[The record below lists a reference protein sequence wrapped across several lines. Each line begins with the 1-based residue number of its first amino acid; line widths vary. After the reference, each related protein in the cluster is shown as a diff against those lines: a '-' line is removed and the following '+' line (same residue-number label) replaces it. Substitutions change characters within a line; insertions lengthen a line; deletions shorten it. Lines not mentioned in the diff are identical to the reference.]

1 MDWIDLKELKMS
13 KVTEEMVKDAIKT
26 VIDPEVGFDI
36 YSLGLI
42 YDIKIDGDKVKV
54 VMTLSTRGCPLHEM
68 MKQWT
73 KEAVERIEGVSEC
86 EVEIVWEPAW
96 NITMASDEVKK
107 ALGAM

>member
-1 MDWIDLKELKMS
+1 MAI
-13 KVTEEMVKDAIKT
+13 TQEMVYDAIKT

-42 YDIKIDGDKVKV
+42 YGVKIDGDHVHV
-54 VMTLSTRGCPLHEM
+54 TMTLSTRGCPLHEM

-73 KEAVERIEGVSEC
+73 KEAVEKIDGVNSC
-86 EVEIVWEPAW
+86 EIEIVWEPAW

-107 ALGAM
+107 ALGAL

>member
-1 MDWIDLKELKMS
+1 MA
-13 KVTEEMVKDAIKT
+13 VTEQQVEDAIRT

-42 YDIKIDGDKVKV
+42 YGIDIKDDKVKV
-54 VMTLSTRGCPLHEM
+54 TMTLSTRGCPLHEM

-73 KEAVERIEGVSEC
+73 KEAVEKLDGVSEC

-96 NITMASDEVKK
+96 NINMASDEVKK
-107 ALGAM
+107 ALGAL

>member
-1 MDWIDLKELKMS
+1 MAQ
-13 KVTEEMVKDAIKT
+13 VTEEMVYDAIKT

-42 YDIKIDGDKVKV
+42 YGVKV
-54 VMTLSTRGCPLHEM
+54 EGSHVHVTMTLSTRGCPLHEM

-73 KEAVERIEGVSEC
+73 KEAVEKIDGVESC

-107 ALGAM
+107 ALGEF

>member
-1 MDWIDLKELKMS
+1 MA
-13 KVTEEMVKDAIKT
+13 VTEEMIYDAIKT

-42 YDIKIDGDKVKV
+42 YGANIEGDHAHVT
-54 VMTLSTRGCPLHEM
+54 MTLSTRGCPLHEM

-73 KEAVERIEGVSEC
+73 KDAVEKIDGINSC

-96 NITMASDEVKK
+96 NVSMASDEVKK
-107 ALGAM
+107 ALGAI

>member
-1 MDWIDLKELKMS
+1 MAITK
-13 KVTEEMVKDAIKT
+13 EMVYDAIKT

-42 YDIKIDGDKVKV
+42 YGVKIDGDHVHV
-54 VMTLSTRGCPLHEM
+54 IMTLSTRGCPLHEM

-73 KEAVERIEGVSEC
+73 KEAIEKIDGVNSC
-86 EVEIVWEPAW
+86 EIEIVWEPAW

-107 ALGAM
+107 ALGAL

>member
-1 MDWIDLKELKMS
+1 MAVS
-13 KVTEEMVKDAIKT
+13 EEQVYDAIKT

-36 YSLGLI
+36 YALGLI
-42 YDIKIDGDKVKV
+42 YGVDVKDDRAHV
-54 VMTLSTRGCPLHEM
+54 TMTLSTRGCPLHEM

-73 KEAVERIEGVSEC
+73 KEAVEKIDGINSC

-107 ALGAM
+107 ALGAL

>member
-1 MDWIDLKELKMS
+1 MQ
-13 KVTEEMVKDAIKT
+13 VTEEMVYDAIKT

-36 YSLGLI
+36 YALGLI
-42 YDIKIDGDKVKV
+42 YGVKV
-54 VMTLSTRGCPLHEM
+54 EGEHVHVTMTLSTRGCPLHEM

-73 KEAVERIEGVSEC
+73 REAVEKIDGINSC

>member
-1 MDWIDLKELKMS
+1 MA
-13 KVTEEMVKDAIKT
+13 VTEEMVYDAIKT

-42 YDIKIDGDKVKV
+42 YGVKV
-54 VMTLSTRGCPLHEM
+54 EGDHVHVTMTLSTRGCPLHEM

-73 KEAVERIEGVSEC
+73 KEAVEKIDGINSC

-96 NITMASDEVKK
+96 NVTMASDEVKK
-107 ALGAM
+107 ALGAF